1 MATCPWA
8 VARAY
13 FKAVL
18 SKVASTW
25 PAGTLSPMAT
35 GTVATVPDTAKDT
48 VAALEGLVVPVACR
62 VCKTECEPALAVT

>member
-1 MATCPWA
+1 
-8 VARAY
+8 
-13 FKAVL
+13 
-18 SKVASTW
+18 
-25 PAGTLSPMAT
+25 MAT